1 METLNVI
8 SKLKEIEQL
17 KGFQFLESSE
27 KEGTSLYGTLK
38 VGAKNFK
45 DSGKN
50 EYHLDCWYSIFIAEM
65 YKGKPKS
72 FFYLTI
78 EREGMRRNFNCK
90 NSHSISWNK
99 LFESGQTIEILIDKL
114 KVKFDEGYEFI

>member
-1 METLNVI
+1 MKTLEVI
-8 SKLKEIEQL
+8 NKLKEIEQL

-27 KEGTSLYGTLK
+27 TEGSSLYGTLK
-38 VGAKNFK
+38 VDAKNFK

-50 EYHLDCWYSIFIAEM
+50 EYYLDSSYNLFIAEM
-65 YKGKPKS
+65 YEGKPKS
-72 FFYLTI
+72 FFYLII

-99 LFESGQTIEILIDKL
+99 LFESGQTIDILIDKL
-114 KVKFDEGYEFI
+114 KKQFEEGYEFI